1 MSWFEHGEARVYYE
15 ESGVGEPL
23 LLLPGWAGSID
34 ELAHVRAALEG
45 SYRVIAADLPGS
57 GKSAP
62 QPRTF
67 TPRYLEEDANTF
79 LALLGELG
87 VASAHLVGF
96 SDGGE
101 YALLIAATRPEV
113 ARSVVTWGA
122 AGSLGTNTQMADAMT
137 ALIDDP
143 IPPMAGFADFLKA
156 AYGEDNARIMTRSAG
171 QAFRAIMEMG
181 GDVSRSRAGRIK
193 APALLITGEHD
204 FLATPDLVA
213 DMAAAIPNATFVQA
227 EGASHPVHHEQ
238 PEWLTKTVVDWLRE
252 RS

>member
-15 ESGVGEPL
+15 ESGAGAPL

-34 ELAHVRAALEG
+34 ELAPIRAALEG
-45 SYRVIAADLPGS
+45 RYRVIAADLPGS

-67 TPRYLEEDANTF
+67 TPQYLEEDAKTF
-79 LALLGELG
+79 LALLDELR
-87 VASAHLVGF
+87 AAPAHLVGF

-101 YALLIAATRPEV
+101 YALLMAATRPEV

-137 ALIDDP
+137 TLIDDP
-143 IPPMAGFADFLKA
+143 IPPMAGFAEFLKA

-171 QAFRAIMEMG
+171 QAFRAIMDTG
-181 GDVSRSRAGRIK
+181 GDVSRSRAERIT

-213 DMAAAIPNATFVQA
+213 DMAAAIPNGTFVKA
-227 EGASHPVHHEQ
+227 ADASHPVHHEQ
-238 PEWLTKTVVDWLRE
+238 SEWLTRTIAGWLSE